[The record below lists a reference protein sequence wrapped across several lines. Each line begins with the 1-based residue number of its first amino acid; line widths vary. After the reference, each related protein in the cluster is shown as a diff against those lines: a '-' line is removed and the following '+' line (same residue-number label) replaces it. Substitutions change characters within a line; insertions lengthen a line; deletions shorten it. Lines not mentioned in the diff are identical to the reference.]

1 MRLTSLVSQ
10 QSLASTSAAA
20 RASAVYALKFTVTE
34 NAPLAQLQDSI
45 GSFLALLKDPEIIV
59 RRAALITLNS
69 ATHNKPVLIRPLLGM
84 DWLLPTLYGE
94 MVYKKELV
102 RTVNL
107 GECSARAFVFVHRHD
122 LRHMCCY
129 TLFTR

>member
-1 MRLTSLVSQ
+1 MTLAVLCAQ
-10 QSLASTSAAA
+10 QSLVSTSAAA
-20 RASAVYALKFTVTE
+20 RASAVYALKFTITE
-34 NAPLAQLQDSI
+34 NAPLAQLKDCI
-45 GSFLALLKDPEIIV
+45 GSFLALLKDPEIVV

-69 ATHNKPVLIRPLLGM
+69 ATHNKPALIRPLLSS

-107 GECSARAFVFVHRHD
+107 GMLAQLCDRSARKNVAR
-122 LRHMCCY
+122 RMG
-129 TLFTR
+129 

>member
-69 ATHNKPVLIRPLLGM
+69 ATHNKPVLIRPLLGT

-107 GECSARAFVFVHRHD
+107 GECSARAFVFVHRLD